1 MTDRRFFDLLCAA
14 ILLCPWA
21 GTAAMAQGVVISEF
35 MASNDRIQDD
45 LGDTADW
52 IELHNTSGQA
62 VDLSGWYLTDSLSDP
77 TMWAIPDGISLAPN
91 AYTVV
96 YASGKD
102 RRDSAQPLHTNFQL
116 NRSSGVVAL
125 VGPDSTAV
133 QSYYEYPIQ
142 FKNVSYGVSSLGG
155 SVSETVLLAAGASAR
170 AMIPTGAS
178 LGLDWIE
185 PGFDDSDWLV
195 GRTGIGYDYGN
206 LIGLN
211 TGAMRYSNATVYCRM
226 AFEVLDVTELTGLKL
241 RMKYEDG
248 FVAYLNGIEVARDN
262 APSGNGLTWNASAT
276 VTREDSDA
284 QVHADFLLSPESLD
298 ALVAGRNVLAIHG
311 LNTNTN
317 SSDLL
322 VLPELVGVMVS
333 NTAPAPEK
341 GGYLMTPSPGAANDR
356 IQVSAGPGV
365 FDVTAANAVL
375 QANEDLVVFARV
387 AALADPVA
395 TVTLHTRVKYSP
407 EIPWP
412 MNDDG
417 LGADAV
423 AGDGI
428 YSAVV
433 PSAWYLPGDMVRWA
447 VTATDTQNNETREPP
462 VLMALQYDEYYG
474 TVVADPAKA
483 STLPKIQWFVQNV
496 GSSQGDSGTR
506 GSVYYLGEFYD
517 NITVHRRG
525 GSTAGAIKTHFKLNF
540 NEGRKFLFDPNEAR
554 VNEIN
559 LNSPYS
565 DKAYLRQALA
575 FEAYDWC
582 GSPGSKAFP
591 AVGYRNNE
599 LFGVQIMIEEPE
611 EEMLTREGLDPDG
624 ALYKMYNTFNNGGA
638 AEKKTRR
645 WEGRQDLNAFTQA
658 INNASGTT
666 LHNNI
671 MDLVNLPLT
680 LNYLAATVLTHQNDH
695 PHKNHYLYC
704 DSDGSGQWFFMP
716 WDHDLTWG
724 SNWTGSSYH
733 DTIYA
738 ADDQVSGKPSAVKPS
753 HPFVGK
759 QDCQEWNYHWN
770 HLIDALLNDRMVREM
785 YLRRLRTVMDDFL
798 KAPGTSPEFLFIENR
813 IDQLAVAMHDE
824 VQKDYGKW
832 ANPWS
837 WGGQGGYKRNQ
848 SFDEALDILKTDYLA
863 VRRHHLFVTHLVDNA
878 AQYPIAGSYSA
889 LIPESQSIDCVI
901 EFGQVESDPDSHN
914 QDQEYIEL
922 VNPQA
927 YAVDLTG
934 WRLTGAVSHDFLPG
948 TVIVGHGQLIV
959 SPDVRAFKLRAI
971 SPMWGEGHFVQGNY
985 KGHLSN
991 WGETVRLLDRDGV
1004 EVSRMTYQGS
1014 PSCQQQSLR
1023 ISEIMYHPGDPGTG
1037 VNPEDLEF
1045 IEVLNISDS
1054 PISLEGVRFT
1064 AGIGFE
1070 LPKMTLA
1077 SQGVLVIAKS
1087 PSLLSQVADLA
1098 GATVLGPYEGQLSN
1112 SSERVKLED
1121 RHSNTIQEFAYQ
1133 DNWVLSTDGGGYSL
1147 EATDPVNTP
1156 PQDYDRQSSWQV
1168 SGMMGGSPGLRH

>member
-1 MTDRRFFDLLCAA
+1 MIDRWFCGVVCVVCLS
-14 ILLCPWA
+14 
-21 GTAAMAQGVVISEF
+21 GSTGMAQDVVISEF
-35 MASNDRIQDD
+35 MAANDKVQDD
-45 LGDTADW
+45 QGDTSDW
-52 IELHNTSGQA
+52 IELHNTSNQA
-62 VDLSGWYLTDSLSDP
+62 VDLSGWYLTDSLSDLM
-77 TMWAIPDGISLAPN
+77 MWAVPDGMSLAGN
-91 AYTVV
+91 AYLAV

-102 RRDSAQPLHTNFQL
+102 RSDPTRPLHTSFQL
-116 NRSSGVVAL
+116 SRSPGTVAL
-125 VGPDSTAV
+125 VGPDGVTIE
-133 QSYYEYPIQ
+133 SYYEYPVQ

-155 SVSETVLLAAGASAR
+155 SVSETVLLAGGVPAR
-170 AMIPTGAS
+170 AMIPAEGS
-178 LGLDWIE
+178 LGLDWVE
-185 PGFDDSDWLV
+185 LDFDDSDWLI

-206 LIGLN
+206 LIGLD
-211 TGAMRYSNATVYCRM
+211 TGAMRYTNATVYCRM
-226 AFEVLDVTELTGLKL
+226 AFDVQDATDLASLTL

-262 APSGNGLTWNASAT
+262 APTGNALTWNASARA
-276 VTREDSDA
+276 TREDSDA
-284 QVHADFLLSPESLD
+284 QAYVDFLLSPESLD
-298 ALVAGRNVLAIHG
+298 ALVLGRNMLAVHG
-311 LNTNTN
+311 LNTNAN

-322 VLPELVGVMVS
+322 VLPELVGVVVS
-333 NTAPAPEK
+333 NAPPAPEK
-341 GGYLMTPSPGAANDR
+341 GGYLMTPSPGASNDR

-365 FDVTAANAVL
+365 FDVTAVIAVL
-375 QANEDLVVFARV
+375 QANEDLVVTARV
-387 AALADPVA
+387 TALSDPVA
-395 TVTLHTRVKYSP
+395 AVTLNVRVGYGP
-407 EIPWP
+407 EMPWP
-412 MNDDG
+412 MQDDG
-417 LGADAV
+417 LEGDAV
-423 AGDGI
+423 AGDAI
-428 YSAVV
+428 YSTVV
-433 PSAWYLPGDMVRWA
+433 PEGLYRAGDMVRWA
-447 VTATDTQNNETREPP
+447 VTATDTQNNKTREPP
-462 VLMALQYDEYYG
+462 VLVALQYDEYYG
-474 TVVADPAKA
+474 TVVADPAKV
-483 STLPKIQWFVQNV
+483 STLPVIQWFVQNV
-496 GSSQGDSGTR
+496 GGSQGDSGTR

-540 NEGRKFLFDPNEAR
+540 NEGRKFRFDPNEAR

-591 AVGYRNNE
+591 VVGYRNNE
-599 LFGVQIMIEEPE
+599 FFGVQIMIEEPE

-624 ALYKMYNTFNNGGA
+624 ALYKMYNTFNNGGS

-680 LNYLAATVLTHQNDH
+680 LNYLAATILTHQNDH

-704 DSDGSGQWFFMP
+704 DSEGSGQWFFMP

-724 SNWTGSSYH
+724 SNWTGNSYH

-738 ADDQVSGKPSAVKPS
+738 AQDQVPGKPSAVKPS

-770 HLIDALLNDRMVREM
+770 HLIDALLNDTMVREM

-813 IDQLAVAMHDE
+813 IDQLAVAMDVE
-824 VQKDYGKW
+824 VQKDYNKW

-837 WGGQGGYKRNQ
+837 WGGQGGYNRNQ
-848 SFDEALDILKTDYLA
+848 SFDAALDILKTDYLA
-863 VRRHHLFVTHLVDNA
+863 VRRHHLFVTHLAGNA
-878 AQYPIAGSYSA
+878 AQYPIPGSYSA
-889 LIPESQSIDCVI
+889 QIPEAQSIDCVI
-901 EFGQVESDPDSHN
+901 EFGRVESDPDSHN

-927 YAVDLTG
+927 YAVDLSG
-934 WRLTGAVSHDFLPG
+934 WRLTGAVSHKFLPG

-959 SPDVRAFKLRAI
+959 SPNIRAFRNRTT

-1004 EVSRMTYQGS
+1004 EVSRMTYQGM
-1014 PSCQQQSLR
+1014 PSSQQQSLR
-1023 ISEIMYHPGDPGTG
+1023 ISEIMYHPADPGTG

-1054 PISLEGVRFT
+1054 AVSLEGVRFT

-1070 LPKMTLA
+1070 LPDMTLA
-1077 SQGVLVIAKS
+1077 SHGVLVIAKS
-1087 PSLLSQVADLA
+1087 PGLLSQVADLA
-1098 GATVLGPYEGQLSN
+1098 GATVLGPYEGRLSN
-1112 SSERVKLED
+1112 NSERVKLED
-1121 RHSNTIQEFAYQ
+1121 RHSNTIQEFTYQ
-1133 DNWVLSTDGGGYSL
+1133 DIWVLATDGGGYSL
-1147 EATDPVNTP
+1147 EMIDPVSTP
-1156 PQDYDRQSSWQV
+1156 PQDYDEQSHWQASALV
-1168 SGMMGGSPGLRH
+1168 GGSPGQTY